1 MDIRISKESEVPL
14 RHQVAEQ
21 IVALIATQKLKAG
34 TPMPSVRELARRL
47 KIHHNTVSHA
57 YADLVRR
64 TWLVRKRGSNLI
76 VRASRPGSIEPSV
89 RPGRTK
95 TPDLD
100 DLMNQTIA
108 TARELGFS
116 LQQLRD
122 QIRQR
127 MIAEPPDHLLVV
139 EQEPGL
145 RRLIQEELREALRLS
160 ADGCSREELAAHA
173 EIAIGALLVTPQY
186 ALSDVEPLGPRDR
199 PAVPLVFSGADE
211 HVERIRKLKEPS
223 VVAIVSVS
231 EAFRSTAQSLLAPAT
246 RRLHSLMEIPWPLD
260 SPGSVRGA
268 DVIFCD
274 SIAFRELKNPKCF
287 PYRLLSPASL
297 EDVAGTMKGL
307 RRREVPGSKPASL
320 PRQEGSRQA

>member
-1 MDIRISKESEVPL
+1 MSELENRYAGLFGSKTSKG
-14 RHQVAEQ
+14 QVQ
-21 IVALIATQKLKAG
+21 G
-34 TPMPSVRELARRL
+34 
-47 KIHHNTVSHA
+47 
-57 YADLVRR
+57 
-64 TWLVRKRGSNLI
+64 
-76 VRASRPGSIEPSV
+76 
-89 RPGRTK
+89 
-95 TPDLD
+95 
-100 DLMNQTIA
+100 
-108 TARELGFS
+108 GFF
-116 LQQLRD
+116 
-122 QIRQR
+122 
-127 MIAEPPDHLLVV
+127 LL
-139 EQEPGL
+139 
-145 RRLIQEELREALRLS
+145 
-160 ADGCSREELAAHA
+160 
-173 EIAIGALLVTPQY
+173 AIGALLVTPQY

-199 PAVPLVFSGADE
+199 PAVPLVFCGADE